1 VPQQLQLSGALDP
14 APPLDVVA
22 ANYDLWDML
31 LYPLE
36 DFAETG
42 SLENVLFAR
51 ISPQD
56 ARFIEKP
63 AAAKLAGDALGHFGG
78 FVKRSWRRNDILW
91 GRLDAADTIV
101 RVLLA
106 GQPDDLLVEDTRSVQ
121 AEIVAAEGIDTH
133 GHDYKVYLEQ
143 EYNVG
148 AESLADVPL
157 ADRASLAVQGAD
169 VLRNMLRRLGQAD
182 SQSGAAGKG
191 TRVLLGSLGKAV
203 GFGLFLV
210 RWPVRA
216 VFGRDLLVRRA
227 ATVVVLFA
235 AVLAVAILLL
245 FLFGLIGSLSN
256 SVWTAIVVAL
266 LVFVVYSALLSIAAR
281 AARISRRARRGRA

>member
-1 VPQQLQLSGALDP
+1 
-14 APPLDVVA
+14 
-22 ANYDLWDML
+22 M
-31 LYPLE
+31 
-36 DFAETG
+36 
-42 SLENVLFAR
+42 
-51 ISPQD
+51 
-56 ARFIEKP
+56 
-63 AAAKLAGDALGHFGG
+63 
-78 FVKRSWRRNDILW
+78 
-91 GRLDAADTIV
+91 
-101 RVLLA
+101 
-106 GQPDDLLVEDTRSVQ
+106 
-121 AEIVAAEGIDTH
+121 
-133 GHDYKVYLEQ
+133 
-143 EYNVG
+143 
-148 AESLADVPL
+148 
-157 ADRASLAVQGAD
+157 
-169 VLRNMLRRLGQAD
+169 
-182 SQSGAAGKG
+182 
-191 TRVLLGSLGKAV
+191 LLGSLGKAV